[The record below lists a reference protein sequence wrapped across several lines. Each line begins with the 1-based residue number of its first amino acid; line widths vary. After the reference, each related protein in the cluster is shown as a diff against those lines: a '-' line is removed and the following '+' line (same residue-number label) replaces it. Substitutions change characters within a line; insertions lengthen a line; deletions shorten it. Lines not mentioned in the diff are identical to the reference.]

1 MRSSEFKRRQLY
13 TAQCRLED
21 QESTIQNL
29 KSQSTSLNRQKK
41 LAVETR
47 QLELA
52 AKARSQIQSI
62 ESTLIDS
69 EAIRNDRQ
77 KNVDESLALLH
88 DEEYQM
94 ETLKKECINIQQTS
108 GKEELYMIR
117 NHQLLNGSKNKNK
130 KDNI

>member
-1 MRSSEFKRRQLY
+1 MRSGESKRRQLY

-29 KSQSTSLNRQKK
+29 KSQLNSLNRQKK

-88 DEEYQM
+88 DEEYQI

-108 GKEELYMIR
+108 GKEELYMIII
-117 NHQLLNGSKNKNK
+117 NY
-130 KDNI
+130 